1 MPCKLFSASSI
12 GLEADIIEVEVDLF
26 AGLPAFTIVG
36 LGDTA
41 VQEAKE
47 RIRSA
52 IKNSGFEYPQNKKVI
67 NLAPAH
73 LKKHG
78 PQFDV
83 PMALGILLSS
93 KQIPFSKTIAERL
106 NETLLF
112 GELALDGALR
122 PIGGVLTMAL
132 AAKSQGW
139 KKILVPIQNAHE
151 ASCVEGLQVVAV
163 SDLKQVASWCLNG
176 DSRESY
182 TGAIRKW
189 SGNSKNPDQTKII
202 QTPEPKIAER
212 TIDFADIIGQESAK
226 RGLMIAAAGS
236 HHILL
241 YGPPGVGKTLLARA
255 LPTIL
260 PPLTRQEQLQVTQI
274 YSCAG
279 LTNNLHNLIQTRPF
293 REVHQSTTSI
303 AMLGGGN
310 RLIPGEI
317 SLAHQGILFLDEI
330 AEFPRS
336 ILEALRQP
344 LEERSI
350 NISRINGS
358 IKFPAHFT
366 LIASMN
372 PCPCGY
378 FGDSKKNCNCRP
390 SQILNYQK
398 KLSGPLLD
406 RLDVAVRL
414 ERPINKFQ
422 RSTFSSN
429 QARQKVLTA
438 RARQQKRFEK
448 ISIQTNSQMNV
459 NELTQFSSL
468 TTSCQNLLKAASE
481 KLHLSMRQQHQIIKV
496 ARTIADLEDRD
507 HIEEPQLAEALQFRQ
522 QH

>member
-1 MPCKLFSASSI
+1 MPCKLFSACSI

-36 LGDTA
+36 LGDAA

-52 IKNSGFEYPQNKKVI
+52 IKNSGFDYPQNKKVI

-78 PQFDV
+78 PQFDL
-83 PMALGILLSS
+83 PMALGILIAS
-93 KQIPFSKTIAERL
+93 KQIPHAQATEQRFS
-106 NETLLF
+106 ETLLF
-112 GELALDGALR
+112 GELALDGKLR
-122 PIGGVLTMAL
+122 PVGGILTMAL
-132 AAKSQGW
+132 AARSKGW
-139 KKILVPIQNAHE
+139 KNILVPVENANE
-151 ASCVEGLQVVAV
+151 AACVEGLSVIAVA
-163 SDLKQVASWCLNG
+163 DLKQAVAWLLNG
-176 DSRESY
+176 EIYQTNYVNKEANCKTES
-182 TGAIRKW
+182 T
-189 SGNSKNPDQTKII
+189 D
-202 QTPEPKIAER
+202 R
-212 TIDFADIIGQESAK
+212 TVDFADIIGQESAK

-260 PPLTRQEQLQVTQI
+260 PPLTLQEQLQVTQI
-274 YSCAG
+274 HSCAG
-279 LTNNLHNLIQTRPF
+279 LTQNLHNLISTRPF
-293 REVHQSTTSI
+293 REVHQSTTNI
-303 AMLGGGN
+303 ALLGGGS
-310 RLIPGEI
+310 RLTPGEI
-317 SLAHQGILFLDEI
+317 SLAHHGVLFLDEI
-330 AEFPRS
+330 AEFQRS

-344 LEERSI
+344 LEERVMH
-350 NISRINGS
+350 ISRINGS
-358 IKFPAHFT
+358 VTYPAHFT

-378 FGDSKKNCNCRP
+378 FGDNKKNCTCRP

-406 RLDVAVRL
+406 RLDVTVRL

-422 RSTFSSN
+422 KSSFSSE
-429 QARQKVLTA
+429 QARTKVFIA
-438 RARQQKRFEK
+438 KRRQHERFKETT
-448 ISIQTNSQMNV
+448 IHTNSQMNV
-459 NELTQFSSL
+459 NDLAKFSPLKS
-468 TTSCQNLLKAASE
+468 SCQNLLKIASE

-507 HIEEPQLAEALQFRQ
+507 NIEEPQLAEALQFRQ
-522 QH
+522 QV

>member
-1 MPCKLFSASSI
+1 MPCKLFSACST

-78 PQFDV
+78 PQFDL
-83 PMALGILLSS
+83 PMALGILIAS
-93 KQIPFSKTIAERL
+93 KQIQNTNSTTKRL

-112 GELALDGALR
+112 GELALDGKLR
-122 PIGGVLTMAL
+122 PVGGILTMAL
-132 AAKSQGW
+132 TAKAKGW
-139 KKILVPIQNAHE
+139 KNIIVPIENADEAACVQELNVIAVADVKQAVAWLQSGEIQNINYLKKENNVE
-151 ASCVEGLQVVAV
+151 A
-163 SDLKQVASWCLNG
+163 
-176 DSRESY
+176 
-182 TGAIRKW
+182 
-189 SGNSKNPDQTKII
+189 KNT
-202 QTPEPKIAER
+202 ER
-212 TIDFADIIGQESAK
+212 TVDFADIIGQESAK

-255 LPTIL
+255 LPKIL
-260 PPLTRQEQLQVTQI
+260 PPLTLQEQLEVTQI

-279 LTNNLHNLIQTRPF
+279 LTQNLQNLISIRPF
-293 REVHQSTTSI
+293 REVHQSTTNI
-303 AMLGGGN
+303 ALLGGGG
-310 RLIPGEI
+310 RLTPGEI
-317 SLAHQGILFLDEI
+317 SLAHHGVLFLDEI
-330 AEFPRS
+330 AEFQRS
-336 ILEALRQP
+336 VLEALRQP
-344 LEERSI
+344 LEERAI
-350 NISRINGS
+350 HISRMNGS
-358 IKFPAHFT
+358 ITFPAHFT

-378 FGDSKKNCNCRP
+378 FGDNKKNCTCRP
-390 SQILNYQK
+390 TQILNYQK

-406 RLDVAVRL
+406 RLDVTVRL

-422 RSTFSSN
+422 KSSFSSE
-429 QARQKVLTA
+429 QARKKVLVA
-438 RARQQKRFEK
+438 KNRQQERFKET
-448 ISIQTNSQMNV
+448 SIHTNSQMNV
-459 NELTQFSSL
+459 NELSKFSPLSF
-468 TTSCQNLLKAASE
+468 SCKNLLKNASD
-481 KLHLSMRQQHQIIKV
+481 KLHLSIRQQHQIIKV

-507 HIEEPQLAEALQFRQ
+507 HIQEPQLAEALQFRQ
-522 QH
+522 QV

>member
-83 PMALGILLSS
+83 PMALGILIAS
-93 KQIPFSKTIAERL
+93 KQIPFSKGTAERL
-106 NETLLF
+106 GETLLF
-112 GELALDGALR
+112 GELALDGTLR
-122 PIGGVLTMAL
+122 PVGGILTMAL
-132 AAKSQGW
+132 AAKSKGW

-151 ASCVEGLQVVAV
+151 AGCVEGLQVVAV

-176 DSRESY
+176 D
-182 TGAIRKW
+182 T
-189 SGNSKNPDQTKII
+189 KNYNYIKNAQIT
-202 QTPEPKIAER
+202 EPKTAER

-260 PPLTRQEQLQVTQI
+260 PPLTLQEQLQVTQI

-293 REVHQSTTSI
+293 REVHQSTTNI

-310 RLIPGEI
+310 RLTPGEI

-378 FGDSKKNCNCRP
+378 FGDNKKACTCRP

-406 RLDVAVRL
+406 RLDVTVRL
-414 ERPINKFQ
+414 ERPINKFKK
-422 RSTFSSN
+422 STFSSN

-438 RARQQKRFEK
+438 RTRQQNRFAK
-448 ISIQTNSQMNV
+448 TTIQTNSQMNV

-468 TTSCQNLLKAASE
+468 TLSCQNLLKAASE

-507 HIEEPQLAEALQFRQ
+507 HIEESQLAEALQFRQ
-522 QH
+522 LH

>member
-1 MPCKLFSASSI
+1 MPCKLFSAYSI
-12 GLEADIIEVEVDLF
+12 GLEADIIEVEVDIF

-52 IKNSGFEYPQNKKVI
+52 IKNSGFDYPQNKKVV

-78 PQFDV
+78 PQFDL
-83 PMALGILLSS
+83 PMALGILLAS
-93 KQIPFSKTIAERL
+93 KQIPQNQDTQNRL
-106 NETLLF
+106 NQTLLF
-112 GELALDGALR
+112 GELALDGTLR
-122 PIGGVLTMAL
+122 PVGGILTMAL
-132 AAKSQGW
+132 AAKQNGW
-139 KKILVPIQNAHE
+139 KNILVPAENSNE
-151 ASCVEGLQVVAV
+151 ANCIEGLQVVAA
-163 SDLKQVASWCLNG
+163 SDLKQAVSWCL
-176 DSRESY
+176 
-182 TGAIRKW
+182 
-189 SGNSKNPDQTKII
+189 SGEQPLQNTAPITTITETKM
-202 QTPEPKIAER
+202 AER
-212 TIDFADIIGQESAK
+212 TIDFADIVGQESAK

-241 YGPPGVGKTLLARA
+241 HGPPGVGKTLLARA

-260 PPLTRQEQLQVTQI
+260 PPLTHDEQLQVTQI

-279 LTNNLHNLIQTRPF
+279 LTNNLHSLISARPF
-293 REVHQSTTSI
+293 REVHQSTTNI

-310 RLIPGEI
+310 RLTPGEI

-336 ILEALRQP
+336 MLEALRQP
-344 LEERSI
+344 LEERAI
-350 NISRINGS
+350 HISRINGS

-366 LIASMN
+366 LVASMN

-378 FGDSKKNCNCRP
+378 FGDSKKACTCRP
-390 SQILNYQK
+390 SQILSYQK

-406 RLDVAVRL
+406 RLDVTVRL
-414 ERPINKFQ
+414 ERPINKF
-422 RSTFSSN
+422 RTSTFSSKD
-429 QARQKVLTA
+429 ARKKVLSA
-438 RARQQKRFEK
+438 RARQQARFAK
-448 ISIQTNSQMNV
+448 TTIQTNSQMNV
-459 NELTQFSSL
+459 KELTQFSSL
-468 TTSCQNLLKAASE
+468 TLSCQNLLKTASE

-507 HIEEPQLAEALQFRQ
+507 HIQEPQLAEALQFR
-522 QH
+522 HHNSL